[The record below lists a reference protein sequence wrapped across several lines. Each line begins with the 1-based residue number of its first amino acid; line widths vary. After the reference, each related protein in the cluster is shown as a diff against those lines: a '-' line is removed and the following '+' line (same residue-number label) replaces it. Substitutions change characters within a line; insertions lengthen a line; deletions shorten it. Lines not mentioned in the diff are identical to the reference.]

1 MGRYSRKKYSEEKNS
16 SWKFAIMDDD
26 FVKKRL
32 ERDLAE
38 LKRMCDDHFKKREA
52 DEGNITELE
61 TRMSKRK
68 EVSLSQ
74 KQARLDKEKAKVEA
88 ERAAKEAKEA
98 ADEKRRQQET
108 EEKAAILSAMS
119 QGYDKEA
126 ARKRRGEKRRLK
138 RRSAAIKQ
146 ANA

>member
-1 MGRYSRKKYSEEKNS
+1 
-16 SWKFAIMDDD
+16 MDDD

-38 LKRMCDDHFKKREA
+38 LKRMCDDHFQKRAA
-52 DEGNITELE
+52 DEENITELE
-61 TRMSKRK
+61 GRMSERK
-68 EVSLSQ
+68 NLREEQ
-74 KQARLDKEKAKVEA
+74 KNARLEKEKAKNEA
-88 ERAAKEAKEA
+88 ERLAKEAKEKA
-98 ADEKRRQQET
+98 EEERKANEA

-146 ANA
+146 AQA

>member
-1 MGRYSRKKYSEEKNS
+1 
-16 SWKFAIMDDD
+16 
-26 FVKKRL
+26 
-32 ERDLAE
+32 
-38 LKRMCDDHFKKREA
+38 MCDDHFKKREA

-68 EVSLSQ
+68 ETRESQ

-98 ADEKRRQQET
+98 ADEKKRQQET

-126 ARKRRGEKRRLK
+126 ARKRRVKSDGSSADR
-138 RRSAAIKQ
+138 RRSNRPMRRHAHHFYHRWQ
-146 ANA
+146 APLFSVTPPLCTP

>member
-1 MGRYSRKKYSEEKNS
+1 
-16 SWKFAIMDDD
+16 MDDD

-38 LKRMCDDHFKKREA
+38 LQRICDDHFKKRGA
-52 DEGNITELE
+52 DEELLGQLQN
-61 TRMSKRK
+61 RMSDR
-68 EVSLSQ
+68 Q
-74 KQARLDKEKAKVEA
+74 KTREEQKNARVEKEKAKMEA
-88 ERAAKEAKEA
+88 EKMAKEAR
-98 ADEKRRQQET
+98 EKAEEDRKANEL

-119 QGYDKEA
+119 QGYDKDA

-146 ANA
+146 AQA

>member
-1 MGRYSRKKYSEEKNS
+1 
-16 SWKFAIMDDD
+16 MDDD

-32 ERDLAE
+32 ERDLGE
-38 LKRMCDDHFKKREA
+38 LKRMCDDHFKKRED
-52 DEGNITELE
+52 DEKNIGDLE
-61 TRMSKRK
+61 DRMSKRK
-68 EVSLSQ
+68 ETRETQ
-74 KQARLDKEKAKVEA
+74 KQNRLDKEKAKIEA
-88 ERAAKEAKEA
+88 EKAAKEAREA
-98 ADEKRRQQET
+98 AEEARKQAES